1 MEYKNG
7 KINTLSQYEFLK
19 QIKDIENEEELKDF
33 TKKRFFNSI
42 QNVNDKNKKEKL
54 NSNR

>member
-54 NSNR
+54 NSDR